1 MVLSKRRLKKNIIQE
16 PTSQQSQVLSLKAMS
31 LCKIK
36 RKKKTILLLQIN
48 IQELIK
54 TTLKKVNT
62 MITYKFK
69 LLKTRMNNK
78 KITNLKECYI
88 RKLKR
93 TLYKKVNTI

>member
-1 MVLSKRRLKKNIIQE
+1 
-16 PTSQQSQVLSLKAMS
+16 
-31 LCKIK
+31 
-36 RKKKTILLLQIN
+36 
-48 IQELIK
+48 
-54 TTLKKVNT
+54 